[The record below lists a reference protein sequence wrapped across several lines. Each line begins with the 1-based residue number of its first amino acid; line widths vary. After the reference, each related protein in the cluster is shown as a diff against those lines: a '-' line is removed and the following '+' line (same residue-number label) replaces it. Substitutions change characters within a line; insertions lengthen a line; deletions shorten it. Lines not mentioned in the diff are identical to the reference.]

1 MLISKPEMY
10 YLSTRPRDTAL
21 PVVTFNISLSEVMS
35 NFIVLVI

>member
-10 YLSTRPRDTAL
+10 YLSTWPRDTAL
-21 PVVTFNISLSEVMS
+21 SVVTFNISLSEVMS